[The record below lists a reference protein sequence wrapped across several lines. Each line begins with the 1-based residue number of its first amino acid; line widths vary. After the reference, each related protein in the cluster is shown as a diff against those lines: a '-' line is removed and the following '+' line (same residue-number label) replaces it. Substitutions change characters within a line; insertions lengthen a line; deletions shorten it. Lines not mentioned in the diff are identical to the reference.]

1 MMVKGSISKNLFS
14 YATSELS
21 QDAFLCWLLSHGDA
35 ESEGTQLHECA
46 LAMLRKMCG
55 NACVPREV
63 IDIQRQNNHIDV
75 MVEIIADDNLHYHII
90 IEDKTNT
97 IQHDDQLRRYKGC
110 VSKNVP
116 EERIIGVYY
125 KSGLQGYLAEVSEA
139 GYNILLRKDILEVLS
154 PYASKSESEILK
166 DYFEHLYQTHNE
178 AEKYRILPFEDWD
191 WAQIEAF
198 FDELLLDE
206 NWCEF
211 LDGYGYVANAQGGFY
226 ALCSKSIKIPNKPWE
241 LYLQLEFCPK
251 QAKICLKGTVDD
263 PDIKTQSSLFIDTIV
278 HREKEAYAFKP
289 WFERPD
295 RLISAHWMTFGVIE
309 LDTEGLYLD
318 NIKIRVADAI
328 NGYQALRSSIN
339 NGNI

>member
-1 MMVKGSISKNLFS
+1 MMKKEYISKNLFS

-35 ESEGTQLHECA
+35 ESKGTQLHECA
-46 LAMLRKMCG
+46 IAMLRKMCV

-63 IDIQRQNNHIDV
+63 IAIQRQHNHIDV
-75 MVEIIADDNLHYHII
+75 MVEIIAEDNLHYHII

-97 IQHDDQLRRYKGC
+97 IQHDDQLSRYKDC
-110 VSKNVP
+110 VSKDVP
-116 EERIIGVYY
+116 EDRIIGVYY
-125 KSGLQGYLAEVSEA
+125 KSGLQGYLAEVSDA
-139 GYNILLRKDILEVLS
+139 GYNILLRKDILDVLY
-154 PYASKSESEILK
+154 PYASQNESEILK
-166 DYFEHLYQTHNE
+166 DYYEYLYHAQNE
-178 AEKYRILPFEDWD
+178 AEKYLTLPFEDWD
-191 WAQIEAF
+191 WTQIEAF

-206 NWCEF
+206 NLCEI

-226 ALCSKSIKIPNKPWE
+226 ALCSKSIRIPNKPWE
-241 LYLQLEFCPK
+241 LFLQLEFCPK

-295 RLISAHWMTFGVIE
+295 RLVSAHWMTFGVIE
-309 LDTEGLYLD
+309 LDIKSLYAN
-318 NIKIRVADAI
+318 NIKIRVSDAI
-328 NGYQALRSSIN
+328 NGYQALCSSIK
-339 NGNI
+339 NGSI